1 MTEINE
7 MENEC
12 VQNGMAWLPI
22 SNHSKYMEKLLK
34 GVYTKCFVLEDSFK
48 VSHLSL
54 GVDTPRITFKSH
66 SHDFYQMVWIRKGN
80 GQHTVN
86 FQTREIADNSLF
98 FIAPNAI
105 HSAELFG
112 ENDMVYISFK
122 EDFFVYLCPMMET
135 FIRYNVF
142 GNASSFFILS
152 VTDEQADKL
161 NSFVDAMQEEQEC
174 DKYLSSKMLRM
185 GSLLTLFIIEI
196 KRRLMDAKLDKRPSF
211 GYRKVQEFIIAL
223 EKNMHKTHRAQDYAE
238 MLGISYV
245 SLYRYVT
252 TILGAKPLDVIHNE
266 LVTHAK
272 RMLTSSSLSIKEI
285 AEKLGFDDEAKFVK
299 MFGDITGVQPIQFR
313 KHSMGDF

>member
-1 MTEINE
+1 MAEINE
-7 MENEC
+7 IVTEC
-12 VQNGMAWLPI
+12 VQNGMAWLSI

-54 GVDTPRITFKSH
+54 GSDTPRITFKSH
-66 SHDFYQMVWIRKGN
+66 SHDFYQIVWIRKGN
-80 GQHTVN
+80 GQHSVN

-112 ENDMVYISFK
+112 ENDIVYISFK

-142 GNASSFFILS
+142 GIASSFFLLS

-196 KRRLMDAKLDKRPSF
+196 KRRLMDAKLDKMPSF
-211 GYRKVQEFIIAL
+211 GYRKVQDFIRAL

-252 TILGAKPLDVIHNE
+252 TILGVKPLDVIHNE

-272 RMLTSSSLSIKEI
+272 RMLASSSLSIKEI
-285 AEKLGFDDEAKFVK
+285 AENLGFDDEAKFVK
-299 MFGDITGVQPIQFR
+299 MFVDITGVQPIQFR